1 VITKGP
7 HQATGHHCRNTHVL
21 SVTLLVKERVSV
33 SAALRTW
40 AEETVEG
47 CLCRVKTDI
56 DAPKK
61 KKNKDVYLLCTE
73 QREPLNQEMRR

>member
-7 HQATGHHCRNTHVL
+7 HQATGHHCRNMHVL

-61 KKNKDVYLLCTE
+61 KKNNYYALSKESL
-73 QREPLNQEMRR
+73 

>member
-1 VITKGP
+1 M
-7 HQATGHHCRNTHVL
+7 HVL

-61 KKNKDVYLLCTE
+61 KKNNYYALSKESL
-73 QREPLNQEMRR
+73 